1 MNEYNFSKKYVSEN
15 GIISYEQIGLDNKV
29 KRYHYLPYL
38 DHLDKD
44 LVDKYNKFIL
54 KRRFGYHIDQ
64 NNPNNY
70 MNDNYRLINDN
81 EIIENIKNEYKNL
94 IEFSSNLTNNFND
107 AIDKI
112 DYYKTDVYYAY
123 RYICEINLYFEIQR
137 LYSILVRFQ
146 NYNNKSKLKTYNI
159 KHLFLIMFILYFI
172 FLLFYNIFN

>member
-70 MNDNYRLINDN
+70 ISIAPLL
-81 EIIENIKNEYKNL
+81 ENAN
-94 IEFSSNLTNNFND
+94 SNLTPYSNN
-107 AIDKI
+107 ISLSQLLSP
-112 DYYKTDVYYAY
+112 T
-123 RYICEINLYFEIQR
+123 
-137 LYSILVRFQ
+137 
-146 NYNNKSKLKTYNI
+146 NI
-159 KHLFLIMFILYFI
+159 
-172 FLLFYNIFN
+172 